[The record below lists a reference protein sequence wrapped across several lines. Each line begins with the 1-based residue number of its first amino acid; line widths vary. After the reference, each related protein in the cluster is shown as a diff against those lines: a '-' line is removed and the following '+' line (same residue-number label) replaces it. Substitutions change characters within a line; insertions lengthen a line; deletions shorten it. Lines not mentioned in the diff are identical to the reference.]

1 MSETIPNAA
10 LDHFDLGAREYVDG
24 DNEKALEYFD
34 RAIAGFDTYDNA
46 HYMRGLALLRLGRAD
61 EAVVSLQK
69 AADVTGNVMLR
80 GYARTK
86 VAQVAG
92 GPDAVQR
99 HIH

>member
-1 MSETIPNAA
+1 MSDTIPNAA
-10 LDHFDLGAREYVDG
+10 LDNFDLGAREYVDG
-24 DNEKALEYFD
+24 QNQKALEYFD
-34 RAIAGFDTYDNA
+34 RAIAGFEAYDQA

-69 AADVTGNVMLR
+69 TADITDNVMLR

-92 GPDAVQR
+92 GPDALQH